1 MSFRT
6 ALTGLNAA
14 SADLGVI
21 SNNIAN
27 NNTTGFKQ
35 SRAEFGDI
43 YSLSDL
49 GTSTRRSVGTGV
61 KLNSVTQLFKQ
72 GNLETTSN
80 PLDLAIDG
88 EGFFSL
94 KETDGS
100 MVYTRAG
107 SFGLDKDG
115 YIVNSRTQRL
125 QGYLTN
131 PTTGNIDIG
140 NTGDLQTQTGNIK
153 PNQTTTGE
161 FGINLDSGAI
171 SRTAPI
177 SSFDF
182 RDSRTYD
189 FASAM
194 TIFDSL
200 GNDHSLTA
208 YFAKSSALPAIVPYT
223 PVTTPV
229 TAPTT
234 SAWPVFFSMD
244 GLSLDGSALPPATAA
259 IPSGYLCFDAF
270 GKVTGTLRT
279 TTTKVPG
286 TGIPTPGVYTPANF
300 GSSTPPVMTP
310 GTGLTSVPVNSVPA
324 EMTWTTTITERTA
337 ITETIT
343 SYTVTT
349 TDTRTKSINLAG
361 IIPTNGPNPIK
372 GDWNGAVSPINV
384 NGTPSGVTM
393 KFDNTTQYG
402 SPSSTNAAT
411 QDGYAT
417 GRIVGVDVGEDGTMN
432 GRYSNGQA
440 KVLGQVTLANFRST
454 PGLSPIGDTSW
465 VETAA
470 SGQPTPGPP
479 GTASLGLVR
488 AGALEL
494 SNVELSEQLVKM
506 INAQRNFQAN
516 AQVISTADQM
526 TQTLLN
532 MR

>member
-49 GTSTRRSVGTGV
+49 GTSTRRSIGTGV

-88 EGFFSL
+88 EGFFVL
-94 KETDGS
+94 EDADGS
-100 MVYTRAG
+100 NLYTRAG
-107 SFGLDKDG
+107 AFGVDKDG
-115 YIVNSRTQRL
+115 YIVNTRGQTL

-131 PTTGNIDIG
+131 PTTGEIDTGNEGPLRTQTANIDP
-140 NTGDLQTQTGNIK
+140 K
-153 PNQTTTGE
+153 QTTTGE
-161 FGINLDSGAI
+161 FGINLNA
-171 SRTAPI
+171 
-177 SSFDF
+177 SSVPPTQAFDF
-182 RDSRTYD
+182 KDSRTYN
-189 FASAM
+189 FSSAL
-194 TIFDSL
+194 TVYDSL
-200 GNDHSLTA
+200 GNDHSLNS
-208 YFAKSSALPAIVPYT
+208 YFVRSATVPAA
-223 PVTTPV
+223 
-229 TAPTT
+229 APAGTT
-234 SAWPVFFSMD
+234 SSWDVYFSMD
-244 GLSLDGSALPPATAA
+244 GLGLDGLALPAAGTAVV
-259 IPSGYLCFDAF
+259 SGALGFDAF
-270 GKVTGTLRT
+270 GAATGT
-279 TTTKVPG
+279 
-286 TGIPTPGVYTPANF
+286 YD
-300 GSSTPPVMTP
+300 
-310 GTGLTSVPVNSVPA
+310 
-324 EMTWTTTITERTA
+324 
-337 ITETIT
+337 
-343 SYTVTT
+343 YVTT
-349 TDTRTKSINLAG
+349 TWSTAIALNLSVT
-361 IIPTNGPNPIK
+361 PTNGPDPIT
-372 GDWNGAVSPINV
+372 G
-384 NGTPSGVTM
+384 NGTPNGAEDPINTSGTPPGITI
-393 KFDNTTQYG
+393 KLDTTTQYG

-411 QDGYAT
+411 QDGFAT

-440 KVLGQVTLANFRST
+440 KVLGQVILANFRST
-454 PGLSPIGDTSW
+454 AGLSPIGDTSW

-470 SGQPTPGPP
+470 SGQPVKGPP

-506 INAQRNFQAN
+506 ISAQRNFQAN

>member
-49 GTSTRRSVGTGV
+49 GTSTRRSIGTGV

-88 EGFFSL
+88 EGFFTL
-94 KETDGS
+94 KDTDGS
-100 MVYTRAG
+100 MLYTRAG

-115 YIVNSRTQRL
+115 YIVNSRNQVL

-140 NTGDLQTQTGNIK
+140 NTGDLQTQTGNID
-153 PNQTTTGE
+153 PNQTTTGL
-161 FGINLDSGAI
+161 FGLNLNAGDV
-171 SRTAPI
+171 APT
-177 SSFDF
+177 SAFDF
-182 RDSRTYD
+182 KNSTTYN

-194 TIFDSL
+194 TTFDSL
-200 GNDHSLTA
+200 GNSHSLTS
-208 YFAKSSALPAIVPYT
+208 YFVKTTVPPSVPAAP
-223 PVTTPV
+223 PANETT
-229 TAPTT
+229 A
-234 SAWPVFFSMD
+234 AWYVYFNMD
-244 GLSLDGSALPPATAA
+244 GLGLDGKALPPAGAPL
-259 IPSGYLCFDAF
+259 PSGILLFDAF
-270 GKVTGTLRT
+270 GNPTGTAQGVT
-279 TTTKVPG
+279 TTTSGPTTVAPIPLGSVAG
-286 TGIPTPGVYTPANF
+286 TTIVTTDAAPTRTLTATTVVHDTTVIPTTA
-300 GSSTPPVMTP
+300 
-310 GTGLTSVPVNSVPA
+310 
-324 EMTWTTTITERTA
+324 TTTVTA
-337 ITETIT
+337 TIFT
-343 SYTVTT
+343 LVANGA
-349 TDTRTKSINLAG
+349 KSINLNN
-361 IIPTNGPNPIK
+361 IVPTNGPNQPPTSPPD
-372 GDWNGAVSPINV
+372 GNGTWNGAETPINAT
-384 NGTPSGVTM
+384 GTPPGITLN
-393 KFDNTTQYG
+393 FDSTTQYG
-402 SPSSTNAAT
+402 SPSSTNEAT

-440 KVLGQVTLANFRST
+440 KVLGQVILANFRSSS
-454 PGLSPIGDTSW
+454 GLSPIGDTSW

-470 SGQPTPGPP
+470 SGQPVKGPP

-506 INAQRNFQAN
+506 ISAQRNFQAN

>member
-14 SADLGVI
+14 SADLAVI

-27 NNTTGFKQ
+27 NNTTAFKQ

-49 GTSTRRSVGTGV
+49 GTSTRRSIGTGV

-88 EGFFSL
+88 EGFFVLQDS
-94 KETDGS
+94 DGS
-100 MVYTRAG
+100 MLYTRAG
-107 SFGLDKDG
+107 AFGVDKDG
-115 YIVNSRTQRL
+115 YIVNTRGQTL

-131 PTTGNIDIG
+131 PTTGEIDTGNEGALRTQTANIDP
-140 NTGDLQTQTGNIK
+140 K
-153 PNQTTTGE
+153 QTTTGE
-161 FGINLDSGAI
+161 FGINLDAGAI
-171 SRTAPI
+171 PPTQA
-177 SSFDF
+177 FDF
-182 RDSRTYD
+182 KDSRTYN
-189 FASAM
+189 FSSAL

-200 GNDHSLTA
+200 GNSHSLNS
-208 YFAKSSALPAIVPYT
+208 YFVRDAAVPAG
-223 PVTTPV
+223 
-229 TAPTT
+229 APAGTT
-234 SAWPVFFSMD
+234 SAWDVYFSMD
-244 GLSLDGSALPPATAA
+244 GLGLDGNALPPAGAATA
-259 IPSGYLCFDAF
+259 SGTLGFDAF
-270 GKVTGTLRT
+270 GAATATYVAGAWL
-279 TTTKVPG
+279 
-286 TGIPTPGVYTPANF
+286 
-300 GSSTPPVMTP
+300 
-310 GTGLTSVPVNSVPA
+310 
-324 EMTWTTTITERTA
+324 TTIA
-337 ITETIT
+337 
-343 SYTVTT
+343 
-349 TDTRTKSINLAG
+349 INLNS
-361 IIPTNGPNPIK
+361 IVPTNGPDPIT
-372 GDWNGAVSPINV
+372 G
-384 NGTPSGVTM
+384 NGTPNGAENPINTSGTPPGVTI
-393 KFDNTTQYG
+393 KFDTTTQYG

-411 QDGYAT
+411 QDGFAT

-440 KVLGQVTLANFRST
+440 KVLGQVILANFRST
-454 PGLSPIGDTSW
+454 SGLSPIGDTSW

-470 SGQPTPGPP
+470 SGQPVKGPP

-506 INAQRNFQAN
+506 ISAQRNFQAN

>member
-100 MVYTRAG
+100 MIYTRAG

-131 PTTGNIDIG
+131 PTTGKIDIG
-140 NTGDLQTQTGNIK
+140 NTGDLRTQTGNID
-153 PNQTTTGE
+153 PNQTTTGA
-161 FGINLDSGAI
+161 FGINLNAGDIAPA
-171 SRTAPI
+171 TA
-177 SSFDF
+177 FDF
-182 RDSRTYD
+182 RDSTTYN

-194 TIFDSL
+194 TTFDSL
-200 GNDHSLTA
+200 GNKHSLTA
-208 YFAKSSALPAIVPYT
+208 YFVKTIAP
-223 PVTTPV
+223 PVTTAVPPGLSPP
-229 TAPTT
+229 APANITT
-234 SAWPVFFSMD
+234 SAWNIYFSMD
-244 GLSLDGSALPPATAA
+244 GLGLNGNALPAA
-259 IPSGYLCFDAF
+259 GTGLPSGMILFDAF
-270 GKVTGTLRT
+270 GAVTGTAQ
-279 TTTKVPG
+279 G
-286 TGIPTPGVYTPANF
+286 T
-300 GSSTPPVMTP
+300 
-310 GTGLTSVPVNSVPA
+310 VPA
-324 EMTWTTTITERTA
+324 VPPNGVAPAGVVDTATDRTITVQ
-337 ITETIT
+337 T
-343 SYTVTT
+343 SAGPPAVYNKTVLTLVANGA
-349 TDTRTKSINLAG
+349 KSVNLAN
-361 IIPTNGPNPIK
+361 IVPTNGPDQPPATPPTGN
-372 GDWNGAVSPINV
+372 GTWNGALNPINSS
-384 NGTPSGVTM
+384 GIPPGVTL
-393 KFDNTTQYG
+393 KFDDTTQYG

-470 SGQPTPGPP
+470 SGQPVKGPP

-506 INAQRNFQAN
+506 ISAQRNFQAN